1 MIGLIPACGTA
12 TRMGGIPKMLLPTPN
27 GVLFERLLRQMR
39 RSCEN
44 GITVGSTYPTSYI
57 LRDLYGG
64 DDRLCDIYALSQT
77 ATMTETLVRLSNHIG
92 RHSVLFGM
100 PDTYIEDEQVFA
112 KLRMAL
118 LGGSKIA
125 VALFRARSDQYAEG
139 GMCIL
144 DTADR
149 VTGIVDK
156 GSEPASEWIW
166 GALAWTEEFWKTVNP
181 LDEHIGYSV
190 ARAIQEGIPVD
201 GVKMEGGFWDCGT
214 PDRYF
219 RLLDHLRGK

>member
-27 GVLFERLLRQMR
+27 GVLFERLLQQMR
-39 RSCEN
+39 RVHHIEVA
-44 GITVGSTYPTSYI
+44 VGSTYPTSHI
-57 LRDLYGG
+57 LRNLYGG
-64 DDRLCDIYALSQT
+64 PDGTCDIVTMSQT
-77 ATMTETLVRLSNHIG
+77 ATMTETLCRLSNHVG

-100 PDTYIEDEQVFA
+100 PDTYIENEEVFE
-112 KLRMAL
+112 KLYWAL
-118 LGGSKIA
+118 LYGAKIA
-125 VALFRARSDQYAEG
+125 VALFRARSDQHAEG

-144 DTADR
+144 DATGR

-156 GSEPASEWIW
+156 SSDRSSEWIW
-166 GALAWTEEFWKTVNP
+166 GAMAWTSEFWKTVNP

-190 ARAIQEGIPVD
+190 ARAIQDGVAVD
-201 GVKMEGGFWDCGT
+201 TVKMEGGFWDCGT

-219 RLLDHLRGK
+219 RLIDHLRG